1 MFIFVVEIICS
12 IMITPSEFRK
22 DIYNKLDLVISTGQ
36 PIEIK
41 RKGKILKV
49 IIEDDPGK
57 LSNLKKRDIIKCND
71 NDLIY
76 IDWLKEWKV

>member
-1 MFIFVVEIICS
+1 MFIFVVEILCS
-12 IMITPSEFRK
+12 MMLTPSEFRK

-41 RKGKILKV
+41 RKGRVLKV
-49 IIEDDPGK
+49 IIEDNPGK
-57 LSNLKKRDIIKCND
+57 LSNLKKRDIIKCTE